1 MAAVLE
7 SVSQS
12 VSGAAVRSTTLRV
25 TVPDACRKWARASG
39 VPLHALLQ
47 RFVDLGTA
55 VLEVVP
61 LGSGVP
67 PTVPQL
73 LSAVSVAAPDPT
85 ARTAPQDALSDEF
98 RAPVLMP
105 SSELAALRSGDAIE
119 SCPVVFSRLR
129 SYAAACH
136 LIHTRRDVAYL
147 VYLVA
152 SYAVS
157 IGVPGGV
164 ADAVARRAVAPLGVL
179 SEPS

>member
-1 MAAVLE
+1 M
-7 SVSQS
+7 
-12 VSGAAVRSTTLRV
+12 RSTTLRV

-73 LSAVSVAAPDPT
+73 LSAVSVAAPDST
-85 ARTAPQDALSDEF
+85 ARTAPSDALSDEF

-119 SCPVVFSRLR
+119 SCPVVFARLR

-147 VYLVA
+147 VYLVPA
-152 SYAVS
+152 TPFRSACPVALPTLSRAAPSHPLACCPSLRDLPAAVS
-157 IGVPGGV
+157 
-164 ADAVARRAVAPLGVL
+164 
-179 SEPS
+179 

>member
-1 MAAVLE
+1 MSA
-7 SVSQS
+7 
-12 VSGAAVRSTTLRV
+12 GVRSTTLRV

-61 LGSGVP
+61 LASGVP

-73 LSAVSVAAPDPT
+73 LSAVSVAAPDST
-85 ARTAPQDALSDEF
+85 ARTAPRDALSDEF